1 MYFVRLCASQ
11 PSALGDWGRTR
22 YGGGRLRHRDA
33 RCTMRRQL
41 EGSPLQAS
49 VKTMKAVAAAC
60 RESIDTMIER
70 EDEAMSAHA
79 GRCVFGALGRG
90 WDAVCGSAD
99 RVDPGRWRSHA
110 LHSRCSG
117 ISAASTLRNSRS
129 QRLVIGST
137 S

>member
-1 MYFVRLCASQ
+1 MGERKV
-11 PSALGDWGRTR
+11 
-22 YGGGRLRHRDA
+22 
-33 RCTMRRQL
+33 
-41 EGSPLQAS
+41 AS

-60 RESIDTMIER
+60 RECIDTMIELA
-70 EDEAMSAHA
+70 DEAMCAHA
-79 GRCVFGALGRG
+79 GRCVFGAQGRG
-90 WDAVCGSAD
+90 WDAVCDSAD

-117 ISAASTLRNSRS
+117 TNAASTLRHSRS